1 MKRNISNMSMYQG
14 CSFVTSCSVVDPEY
28 VPTDSEMDRIFKEI
42 FSVDENSGLPKGDLA
57 YYLSSDGN
65 PQVKAWLENNL
76 LKPRAAATGTTL
88 EGVTDD
94 MLAEFARGS
103 KESPEDYAT
112 RLKGIYDKS
121 VADIEKYKVEHLKSD
136 VND

>member
-1 MKRNISNMSMYQG
+1 MKRNISNMSMFQG
-14 CSFVTSCSVVDPEY
+14 CDFLKSCSVVDPDY
-28 VPTDSEMDRIFKEI
+28 VITDSEMDRIFKEI
-42 FSVDENSGLPKGDLA
+42 FSVDEKSGLPKGDLA
-57 YYLSSDGN
+57 YFLSPDGN

-76 LKPRAAATGTTL
+76 LKPRAVSTGTTL

-103 KESPEDYAT
+103 NESPEDYAT

-121 VADIEKYKVEHLKSD
+121 VADIEKFKVEQLKSD
-136 VND
+136 VNE